1 MLKLKLIMSTSIPL
15 VPLSTAN
22 FYINSLPGQE
32 SDITQ
37 YSGHIPSQ
45 PITTTSEIT
54 STTSTGALTSQ
65 SHLWFWFIRPNHI
78 PNRQK
83 LVIWFNG
90 GPGCSSLEGG
100 LMEIGPLRIS
110 QNSSTLT
117 NSQWSWSQYANLLFI
132 DQPAG
137 TGYSFPGSGGI
148 VRELDQAANQVV
160 SFLERFFK
168 LFPEL
173 SNLDTYLA
181 GESYAGQFIPYI
193 AQAIKSTT
201 SVSSNLKGLIM
212 GNAWI
217 NPQAQYP
224 SYIEF
229 AYERG
234 MIVKGSKEAK
244 SAEAAWQRCQS
255 VLASHDQVLI
265 VECEDMLKPIVDGAS
280 KQVNGVVMKP
290 VPYNITESRAAGDK
304 DWPDMVKP
312 LTKYLNRPETIE
324 AFHATHKPGQWKQ
337 CNDTIAR
344 EMWSPNSKPS
354 YKLLPNLLKE
364 MKVLLY
370 AGDQDFMCNTMG
382 INRSIEALTWD
393 GQTGWSQE
401 SDTKDYFVNG
411 RKIGTWRED
420 RGLSLVVFDKASH
433 LVPMDEP
440 IGTQDMLLRFLEIDK
455 LDLAGPAR
463 STWSQMGEGPTMGI
477 ISKTFENGTLITN
490 TTSFAGSKGKNEEG
504 LENIAELERVREAYY
519 GPRRTLTLVF
529 VLFTIIMGVVGVV
542 KWRARKRTK
551 SHIAGEDGSGGI
563 KLKDFELQESTDA
576 DDDNDPDRD
585 IPGKDLE
592 LAEEGRQLLQRD
604 GLTSNQARK
613 SMDDERVKR
622 EHEVFDIGDD
632 D

>member
-1 MLKLKLIMSTSIPL
+1 MSNSIPF
-15 VPLSTAN
+15 VPLSTAD

-37 YSGHIPSQ
+37 YSGHISSQ

-54 STTSTGALTSQ
+54 STTSTSSSTSQ

-100 LMEIGPLRIS
+100 LMEIGPLRVS
-110 QNSSTLT
+110 KKSSKLT

-137 TGYSFPGSGGI
+137 TGYSFAGGGETI
-148 VRELDQAANQVV
+148 RELDQAANQVV

-201 SVSSNLKGLIM
+201 SVSSNLKGLLM

-224 SYIEF
+224 TYIEF

-244 SAEAAWQRCQS
+244 PAEAAWQRCQS
-255 VLASHDQVLI
+255 VLESHDQVLI
-265 VECEDMLKPIVDGAS
+265 SECEDMLQPILDGAS
-280 KQVNGVVMKP
+280 KKINGVEMKP
-290 VPYNITESRAAGDK
+290 VAYNITESRAVGDE
-304 DWPDMVKP
+304 DWPDVVKP
-312 LTKYLNRPETIE
+312 VTKYLNRPETIE
-324 AFHATHKPGQWKQ
+324 AFHAKHKPGHWKQ
-337 CNDTIAR
+337 CNDTITR
-344 EMWSPNSKPS
+344 DMWSPNSKPS

-382 INRSIEALTWD
+382 IDRSIQALTWD

-401 SDTKDYFVNG
+401 SETKDYFVNG
-411 RKIGTWRED
+411 RKIGTWREE

-455 LDLAGPAR
+455 LDLVGPAR
-463 STWSQMGEGPTMGI
+463 STWSQMGDGPTMEI
-477 ISKTFENGTLITN
+477 VSKTFENGTLITN
-490 TTSFAGSKGKNEEG
+490 ATGVVESEGKSEKGI
-504 LENIAELERVREAYY
+504 ENIAELERVREAYY

-529 VLFTIIMGVVGVV
+529 FLFGIIIGVVGVV
-542 KWRARKRTK
+542 KWRARKRIK
-551 SHIAGEDGSGGI
+551 SHITGEDNSGGI
-563 KLKDFELQESTDA
+563 RLKDFELGDSV
-576 DDDNDPDRD
+576 DDDHDDDDPEGGA
-585 IPGKDLE
+585 PVKDLE
-592 LAEEGRQLLQRD
+592 LAEEGCQLLQRG
-604 GLTSNQARK
+604 GLASNQVRK
-613 SMDDERVKR
+613 SIDDERVRR
-622 EHEVFDIGDD
+622 EHEVFGIGEDD
-632 D
+632 